1 MAKAV
6 VYALLA
12 TAFILVMV
20 FCPSKQHG
28 HHDHLGLNR
37 RLGFRDHVPVFD
49 PLVAKMERYAEENGL
64 GGQTHNLDLVEHSPM
79 MDTSEVEEVHEYFSD
94 EGKLNLTL
102 RLLSLFPLIDQ
113 APKDSYISSNELKH
127 WLTQQAVER
136 LNYRT
141 QKEMESYDKDGDG
154 NISFSEYQPKF
165 SSQDIST

>member
-1 MAKAV
+1 
-6 VYALLA
+6 
-12 TAFILVMV
+12 
-20 FCPSKQHG
+20 
-28 HHDHLGLNR
+28 
-37 RLGFRDHVPVFD
+37 
-49 PLVAKMERYAEENGL
+49 MERYAEENGL